1 MRIPIGPLDVDPLGR
16 VLREQTGVDL
26 PRPVVVRLHRLSHGN
41 PLFALEIAR
50 AVVRQNVRPEP
61 GEPLPVPE
69 DLQQLL
75 SARLAALPSSARSP
89 LLAISALSQ
98 PTVELVLAA
107 ATADDAQDGLARA
120 EAMGVVERSDGRV
133 RFAHPLLGST
143 VYVNASPRER
153 RDLHL
158 RLGTLAGDPEER
170 ARHLALGADGP
181 DAAVAEALDKAA
193 RHSRARGA
201 PDAAA
206 ELAEL
211 ARQLTPLEDGD
222 ALRRR
227 SLAAAEYH
235 FDAGDAARSLAVLKE
250 TIAASSS
257 GPERAEM
264 LYRLASMSWMNLI
277 HGVREPAEQ
286 ALEEAGEGSEL
297 RSAIAHV
304 LAWVAFYL
312 GDLQEAAR
320 QTQRAVDFVRDV
332 TDLATRADMLALRSF
347 VAFLFGEPASQFMSE
362 AIELQDAMMVE
373 GSWTEGSVYTTPR
386 SILGLQLMW
395 SGRLDEARDVLE
407 RELAEY
413 EKHGMYTVRQEVLC
427 YLAELECRV
436 GRWHLAAEYAAEA
449 METVVESGQTATQ
462 SHVVLFNQAYAAA
475 HLGQAE
481 EARQMAEDGVRLAIS
496 NDDLFNANWNRA
508 VLGFL
513 ELSLSDHERAH
524 EHLAPVVRYLEQM
537 GSVEPAIIP
546 CVPDE
551 AEALIALG
559 QLGPAQ
565 TLIDRL
571 EEQGRTVDRPWARAT
586 AARCRGLL
594 SAARGDLD
602 GAQVDIDRA
611 LEEHERM
618 GQPFERAR
626 SLLVLG
632 QIRRRAKQ
640 KRLARDS
647 LDEAAD
653 VFAELGAALWVERVA
668 AERARIGGRP
678 PTPLELTPTEV
689 EVARLVADGHT
700 NREVA
705 DALFMSP
712 GTVQANLKRIYRKL
726 DVRSRTEL
734 AARLDLPATR

>member
-1 MRIPIGPLDVDPLGR
+1 MNGSACWFPSDAVSGPWTIRCGIERALPGAVRIPIGPLDVDPLGR

-107 ATADDAQDGLARA
+107 ATDDDAQDGLARA
-120 EAMGVVERSDGRV
+120 EAMGIVERSDGRV
-133 RFAHPLLGST
+133 RFSHPLLGST

-181 DAAVAEALDKAA
+181 DAEVAEALDEAA

-286 ALEEAGEGSEL
+286 ALEEAGEDSEL

-332 TDLATRADMLALRSF
+332 TDLATRADM
-347 VAFLFGEPASQFMSE
+347 P
-362 AIELQDAMMVE
+362 
-373 GSWTEGSVYTTPR
+373 
-386 SILGLQLMW
+386 
-395 SGRLDEARDVLE
+395 
-407 RELAEY
+407 
-413 EKHGMYTVRQEVLC
+413 
-427 YLAELECRV
+427 
-436 GRWHLAAEYAAEA
+436 
-449 METVVESGQTATQ
+449 
-462 SHVVLFNQAYAAA
+462 
-475 HLGQAE
+475 
-481 EARQMAEDGVRLAIS
+481 RLAQ
-496 NDDLFNANWNRA
+496 LRR
-508 VLGFL
+508 V
-513 ELSLSDHERAH
+513 
-524 EHLAPVVRYLEQM
+524 
-537 GSVEPAIIP
+537 PA
-546 CVPDE
+546 
-551 AEALIALG
+551 
-559 QLGPAQ
+559 
-565 TLIDRL
+565 R
-571 EEQGRTVDRPWARAT
+571 
-586 AARCRGLL
+586 
-594 SAARGDLD
+594 
-602 GAQVDIDRA
+602 
-611 LEEHERM
+611 
-618 GQPFERAR
+618 
-626 SLLVLG
+626 
-632 QIRRRAKQ
+632 
-640 KRLARDS
+640 
-647 LDEAAD
+647 
-653 VFAELGAALWVERVA
+653 
-668 AERARIGGRP
+668 
-678 PTPLELTPTEV
+678 
-689 EVARLVADGHT
+689 
-700 NREVA
+700 
-705 DALFMSP
+705 
-712 GTVQANLKRIYRKL
+712 
-726 DVRSRTEL
+726 RSRHHSSCRKRSSSRT
-734 AARLDLPATR
+734 P